1 MTELIFPI
9 ELSTS
14 IRDFNGMSV
23 ALAKTV
29 DGGSAVVIRDPL
41 TSAWIKSSPGGVDV
55 DAVLRSPNL
64 VPDEKL

>member
-1 MTELIFPI
+1 MTELILPI

>member
-1 MTELIFPI
+1 MTELILPI

-23 ALAKTV
+23 ALAKTA

>member
-1 MTELIFPI
+1 MTELILPI

-29 DGGSAVVIRDPL
+29 DGGSAVVTRDPL
-41 TSAWIKSSPGGVDV
+41 TAVWSRSVAGGVDV
-55 DAVLRSPNL
+55 ADVLYSPNL